1 MTELKYKYLKI
12 QMFETLGRLQNNQK
26 KKDV

>member
-12 QMFETLGRLQNNQK
+12 QMFETLGSLQNNQK
-26 KKDV
+26 NKDV

>member
-12 QMFETLGRLQNNQK
+12 QMFETLGSLQNNQK